1 MSADHH
7 RTDAE
12 QLWCM
17 GYQYMIGSRRV
28 DQQPR
33 DRAEAAQQAAL
44 LFAASQTRVLV
55 QVAERLAEIAEQL
68 RISNA
73 MTGTG
78 HMGVLNSD
86 AELRPARNAVR
97 RLLGL
102 PVTEGE

>member
-1 MSADHH
+1 MSTDH

-12 QLWCM
+12 QLWCL
-17 GYQYMIGSRRV
+17 GYQYMIDSRRV
-28 DQQPR
+28 GQQPR
-33 DRAEAAQQAAL
+33 ERAEDAQQAAL
-44 LFAASQTRVLV
+44 LFAASQTRALV

-97 RLLGL
+97 RMLGL
-102 PVTEGE
+102 PVIEGE